1 MWYHS
6 GPNNDYYSGTVKVLT
21 IIIMKQIDLVINSI
35 PVVLNIDEDNWT
47 NNNINILKP
56 DATSWEA
63 LDIINYL
70 YEEGFISDRRIEYKI
85 V

>member
-1 MWYHS
+1 
-6 GPNNDYYSGTVKVLT
+6 
-21 IIIMKQIDLVINSI
+21 MKQIDLVINKI
-35 PVVLNIDEDNWT
+35 PVILNYDDNWV
-47 NNNINILKP
+47 NSDLLILKH

-70 YEEGFISDRRIEYKI
+70 YEEGFILDRRIQYKI

>member
-1 MWYHS
+1 
-6 GPNNDYYSGTVKVLT
+6 
-21 IIIMKQIDLVINSI
+21 MKQTDLIINNI
-35 PVVLNIDEDNWT
+35 PIVLNIDEDNWT
-47 NNNINILKP
+47 NNNVNILKS

-70 YEEGFISDRRIEYKI
+70 YEEGFILDRRIQYKI

>member
-1 MWYHS
+1 
-6 GPNNDYYSGTVKVLT
+6 
-21 IIIMKQIDLVINSI
+21 MKQTDLVINNI
-35 PVVLNIDEDNWT
+35 PVVLNIDEDNWA
-47 NNNINILKP
+47 NSNVNILKP

-70 YEEGFISDRRIEYKI
+70 YEEGFILDRRIEYKI

>member
-1 MWYHS
+1 MILELK
-6 GPNNDYYSGTVKVLT
+6 T
-21 IIIMKQIDLVINSI
+21 MKQIDLVINNI
-35 PVVLNIDEDNWT
+35 TVVLNIDEDNWK
-47 NNNINILKP
+47 NSNVDILKP

-70 YEEGFISDRRIEYKI
+70 YEEGFILDRRIKYKI

>member
-1 MWYHS
+1 M
-6 GPNNDYYSGTVKVLT
+6 LT

>member
-1 MWYHS
+1 MI
-6 GPNNDYYSGTVKVLT
+6 NN
-21 IIIMKQIDLVINSI
+21 I
-35 PVVLNIDEDNWT
+35 PVVLNIDEDNWA
-47 NNNINILKP
+47 NNNVNILKP

-70 YEEGFISDRRIEYKI
+70 YEEGFILDRRIEYKI

>member
-1 MWYHS
+1 
-6 GPNNDYYSGTVKVLT
+6 
-21 IIIMKQIDLVINSI
+21 MKQTDLVINSI
-35 PVVLNIDEDNWT
+35 PIVLNIDENNWT
-47 NNNINILKP
+47 NSNVNILKP

-70 YEEGFISDRRIEYKI
+70 YEEGFILDRGIKYKI

>member
-1 MWYHS
+1 MIL
-6 GPNNDYYSGTVKVLT
+6 GLKT
-21 IIIMKQIDLVINSI
+21 MKQIDLVINNI
-35 PVVLNIDEDNWT
+35 PVVLNIDEDNWK
-47 NNNINILKP
+47 NSNVDILKP

-70 YEEGFISDRRIEYKI
+70 YEEGCILDRRIKYKI

>member
-1 MWYHS
+1 
-6 GPNNDYYSGTVKVLT
+6 
-21 IIIMKQIDLVINSI
+21 MKQQDLVINNI
-35 PVVLNIDEDNWT
+35 PVVLNINEDNWT
-47 NNNINILKP
+47 STSVYILKP

-70 YEEGFISDRRIEYKI
+70 YEEGFILDRRIKYKI

>member
-1 MWYHS
+1 
-6 GPNNDYYSGTVKVLT
+6 
-21 IIIMKQIDLVINSI
+21 MKQIDLVINKI
-35 PVVLNIDEDNWT
+35 PVVINIDEDNWMNT
-47 NNNINILKP
+47 NLNILKP

-70 YEEGFISDRRIEYKI
+70 YEEGFILDRKIQYKI